1 MNPPTRLLLLK
12 TPRGIDDSPARCCS
26 LRRPCTASTWLRG
39 PANSAP
45 GPAAPLRPSDHPATP
60 APEQPLKLNGS
71 ARRCRQVEL
80 QLIWCRPVL
89 GALSLPMVRPAQLPP
104 SPPIRAHARPLLSLV
119 SCLLSGA
126 VAVNGLTFAAAEL
139 PSSRRRAAELPS
151 SHRRAAAGAC
161 RGRGG
166 AGRGGAG
173 HGPAE
178 SIASADCPRERGRRV
193 VAAARAWRRPWRGGD
208 A

>member
-1 MNPPTRLLLLK
+1 MLQPPALLHGQHVVAR
-12 TPRGIDDSPARCCS
+12 PCQRCARPARPPAPI
-26 LRRPCTASTWLRG
+26 RP
-39 PANSAP
+39 P
-45 GPAAPLRPSDHPATP
+45 GDARARATP
-60 APEQPLKLNGS
+60 LAEWVGASLS
-71 ARRCRQVEL
+71 AGEL
-80 QLIWCRPVL
+80 QVVWCRPVL